1 LHVSGLV
8 AGLWFFGAW
17 PIRAADEL
25 KLGMILSKSNKN
37 FAKNN
42 EIQ

>member
-1 LHVSGLV
+1 MFPVLLPVSG
-8 AGLWFFGAW
+8 FFGAW

-25 KLGMILSKSNKN
+25 KLGMVLSKSNKN
-37 FAKNN
+37 FVKNN